1 MAIKHVKEVSKKKVT
16 FAKTEQFT
24 KRNKIEISAEELNRI
39 IENLVNNG
47 VIQMQAEY
55 QNATHN
61 LSKQPESDDFVL
73 ISPSQEA
80 SSSTSQ
86 NEKVNFTQDG
96 DGEVAHESAVSE
108 SNNNTGQ
115 ELMDVFRKD
124 ITSLKSF
131 RETVAKKLYELEK
144 TLIISQ

>member
-73 ISPSQEA
+73 ISPTQEP

-86 NEKVNFTQDG
+86 NEKVNFT
-96 DGEVAHESAVSE
+96 
-108 SNNNTGQ
+108 
-115 ELMDVFRKD
+115 
-124 ITSLKSF
+124 
-131 RETVAKKLYELEK
+131 
-144 TLIISQ
+144 